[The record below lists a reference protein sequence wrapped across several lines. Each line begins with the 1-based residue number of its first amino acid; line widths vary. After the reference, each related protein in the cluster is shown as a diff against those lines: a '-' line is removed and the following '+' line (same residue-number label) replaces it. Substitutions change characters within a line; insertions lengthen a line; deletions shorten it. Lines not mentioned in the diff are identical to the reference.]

1 MVYRIAVNNTHMR
14 EFVDVTINFVITLE
28 VKQILATGI
37 IIMNDS
43 ACLLNDN

>member
-14 EFVDVTINFVITLE
+14 EFVDATINFVIILQ
-28 VKQILATGI
+28 VKQILDTGI

-43 ACLLNDN
+43 ACLLNYN